1 MGKRTDLVKQ
11 MAIKRDIGIA
21 VESAYYTRKENEYQR
36 LRARWMKT
44 HPTGSPWEHLQA
56 MREIM
61 KGMR

>member
-11 MAIKRDIGIA
+11 MAIKRNVKA
-21 VESAYYTRKENEYQR
+21 VQNEAQYKLKENEYQR